1 MRRLS
6 KFSRSI
12 KGKIALITGAA
23 SGMGKATAELFS
35 DEGAVVIVTDLDQT
49 SVDRTV
55 SEIKKHGYHS
65 EGFVLDVSNK
75 SNIREIVKIIK
86 DRFGCLDILIN
97 NAGIALPTEIENNK
111 FEFFWD
117 KTHNVLLKG
126 QAIIIKECLT
136 LLEKSDSPRIVN
148 ISSTEGLGAS
158 PMHSPYTSAKHG
170 VIGLTRSLAV
180 ELGKRGIT
188 VNCICPGPI
197 NTPMTKKIPE
207 KDKEIYSRR
216 RVPLGRYGDPEE
228 VAHATLNFCLPSSS
242 FITGAV
248 LAVDGGL
255 TIKRA

>member
-1 MRRLS
+1 MKRIS

-12 KGKIALITGAA
+12 KGKIVLVTGAA
-23 SGMGKATAELFS
+23 SGMGRATAELFS
-35 DEGAVVIVTDLDQT
+35 DEGAVVMVTDLNKELID
-49 SVDRTV
+49 TV
-55 SEIKKHGYHS
+55 VTKIKNNGNQA
-65 EGFVLDVSNK
+65 EGFVLDVSKK
-75 SNIREIVKIIK
+75 SNIQDVVKKITDK
-86 DRFGCLDILIN
+86 FGGIDILIN
-97 NAGIALPTEIENNK
+97 NAGIALPTEIDNNE
-111 FEFFWD
+111 FETFWD
-117 KTHNVLLKG
+117 RTHNVLLKG
-126 QAIIIKECLT
+126 QAILIKECLPFI
-136 LLEKSDSPRIVN
+136 EKSKTPRIVN

-180 ELGKRGIT
+180 EFGKKGIT

-197 NTPMTKKIPE
+197 NTSMTEKIPE
-207 KDKEIYSRR
+207 NDKQIYSKR
-216 RVPLGRYGDPEE
+216 RVPLRRYGDPEE

>member
-1 MRRLS
+1 MVSGL
-6 KFSRSI
+6 KLFDLN
-12 KGKIALITGAA
+12 GKTALITGSSQGIGYALA
-23 SGMGKATAELFS
+23 KGLADAGSDIILNGRNTEKLKQSAEAINTKQNIFQLCFDATNYE
-35 DEGAVVIVTDLDQT
+35 QT
-49 SVDRTV
+49 KRSIDKF
-55 SEIKKHGYHS
+55 EKDIKP
-65 EGFVLDVSNK
+65 
-75 SNIREIVKIIK
+75 I
-86 DRFGCLDILIN
+86 DILIN
-97 NAGIALPTEIENNK
+97 NAGIALPTSIDNDD
-111 FEFFWD
+111 FEVYWD

-126 QAIIIKECLT
+126 QAVLIRECLPFI
-136 LLEKSDSPRIVN
+136 EKSNTPRIVN

-180 ELGKRGIT
+180 ELGKKGIT

-197 NTPMTKKIPE
+197 NTAMTEKIPD
-207 KDKEIYSRR
+207 KDKEVYSKR
-216 RVPLGRYGDPEE
+216 RVPLRRYGDPEE